1 MKLRHDFELPEPDRE
16 FLDAH
21 AKRWETVVEGKTR
34 WVILHDHAV
43 PEGYTY
49 ERAALALMIPPGYPD
64 APLDMFFVKPA
75 LARRDGKAIKALSN
89 QPIRGEPFQR
99 WSRHRT
105 PANPWRVGEDDIS
118 TQVVLADALLAREIG
133 RLN

>member
-1 MKLRHDFELPEPDRE
+1 MQLRREFELPEPDRE

-21 AKRWETVVEGKTR
+21 SDRWETVVEGKTR

-43 PEGYTY
+43 PKGYTHDQV
-49 ERAALALMIPPGYPD
+49 ALALMIPPGYPD
-64 APLDMFFVKPA
+64 APLDMFYVKPA
-75 LARRDGKAIKALSN
+75 LARRDGKAINALKN
-89 QPIRGEPFQR
+89 QSIRGEPFQR

-105 PANPWRVGEDDIS
+105 SANPWRVGEDDIS

-133 RLN
+133 SLN